1 MRRAGRRQMQIWVS
15 GMPSFDTPRLQLF
28 FDVAFEKAVS
38 GLAIECNRTNSRMIG
53 QQAYDLIRLLPAD
66 IAVETPFAF
75 TAPADVPQCDS
86 RAQQHRL
93 AQPVLLRQRFPGQ
106 CRDQTPEG
114 IARMAVILL
123 FLQRHHSRH
132 RSQNQHPA
140 TAIRHRIKTLQHI
153 GSIVKFDPES
163 GSLPLTCRR
172 HTHAV
177 AILSIA
183 VGNHRPKP

>member
-86 RAQQHRL
+86 RR
-93 AQPVLLRQRFPGQ
+93 
-106 CRDQTPEG
+106 
-114 IARMAVILL
+114 
-123 FLQRHHSRH
+123 
-132 RSQNQHPA
+132 A
-140 TAIRHRIKTLQHI
+140 TASPCAARTPPAEVPRPMPRPDSRRHCADGRNTAV
-153 GSIVKFDPES
+153 SAAT
-163 GSLPLTCRR
+163 SLP
-172 HTHAV
+172 A
-177 AILSIA
+177 SF
-183 VGNHRPKP
+183 PKPTPGYGYPPTGSKLCNISVPSLNSTLNPAASR

>member
-114 IARMAVILL
+114 IARMAVYCCFCSDITPGIVPKTNTRLRL
-123 FLQRHHSRH
+123 SATGSKLCNISVPSLNSTLNPAASR
-132 RSQNQHPA
+132 
-140 TAIRHRIKTLQHI
+140 
-153 GSIVKFDPES
+153 
-163 GSLPLTCRR
+163 
-172 HTHAV
+172 
-177 AILSIA
+177 
-183 VGNHRPKP
+183 